1 MNLKFFEQTEFTD
14 DGVNVFS
21 KMDAEFL
28 RRLDRVR
35 EACGFPFQITSSY
48 RSPEK
53 NKRVGGSLNSMHLQ
67 GRAVDIACTNSVQ
80 RWVIT
85 REAIKEGL
93 TVGIMPNAIHLDNR
107 PAPIL
112 FHYYERFKAGKSKD
126 E

>member
-1 MNLKFFEQTEFTD
+1 MNLKHFD
-14 DGVNVFS
+14 A
-21 KMDAEFL
+21 AEFHEDGQNAFDKMQPDFL
-28 RRLDRVR
+28 KKLDTVR
-35 EACGFPFQITSSY
+35 AACGFPFQITSSY

-53 NKRVGGSLNSMHLQ
+53 NKRVGGSINSMHLQ

-80 RWVIT
+80 RWVIV

-107 PAPIL
+107 DAAIL
-112 FHYYERFKAGKSKD
+112 FHYYDRFKAGKSKD

>member
-1 MNLKFFEQTEFTD
+1 MNLKFFEQNEFNE

-21 KMDAEFL
+21 KMHAEFL

-112 FHYYERFKAGKSKD
+112 FHYYERFRAGKSKD